1 MTDHADRLAALRSE
15 PSTDAPGD
23 PARLAR
29 IGRTREEMLGQGAAI
44 AATLTAEAGRVAALA
59 RVLKQR
65 RIDRVV
71 IAGCGDSWHV
81 GALVRP
87 SLERC
92 FAAPVEAAQAFD
104 FAHYAVAQCGPGT
117 LVFGLSS
124 GGNTPAVMAAL
135 ANARAR
141 GAFAVGV
148 SNTANAPVL
157 RDFDAGLLVH
167 ATRRGWPTQSSTAA
181 AALLLALG
189 AAFADAPGLN
199 EAIHA
204 LPAQTDATLEALDAP
219 AARIAQAWA
228 GAREILLTG
237 AGPWLGAAAI
247 GAAKLRELSPIHAH
261 AIPLEEMHHYRLPK
275 SRDHLVILAPD
286 AASRERAFD
295 TALVAQAMGT
305 RTMALLGV
313 TDPALAALVETAIVL
328 PPAPAETRP
337 ILACLKL
344 HLFAWH
350 FALAH
355 DQACR

>member
-1 MTDHADRLAALRSE
+1 MIDHAARLAALRAE

-29 IGRTREEMLGQGAAI
+29 IARTREEMLGQGAAI
-44 AATLTAEAGRVAALA
+44 AATLEREAEAVAALA
-59 RVLKQR
+59 CTLKQR

-81 GALVRP
+81 GTLVRP
-87 SLERC
+87 TLERC

-104 FAHYAVAQCGPGT
+104 FAHYVATRCGPGT
-117 LVFGLSS
+117 LVLGLSS

-135 ANARAR
+135 ANASAH

-148 SNTANAPVL
+148 SNTPNAPVL
-157 RDFDAGLLVH
+157 RDFGAGLLVH

-189 AAFADAPGLN
+189 AAMADAGGLGD
-199 EAIHA
+199 A
-204 LPAQTDATLEALDAP
+204 LATLPTLTDATIAALDEPMAHVAQRWATAP
-219 AARIAQAWA
+219 
-228 GAREILLTG
+228 EILLTG

-261 AIPLEEMHHYRLPK
+261 AVPLEEMHHYRLPK
-275 SRDHLVILAPD
+275 QGDHLVILAPD

-295 TALVAQAMGT
+295 TALVAHAIGA
-305 RTMALLGV
+305 RAMALLAAP
-313 TDPALAALVETAIVL
+313 DPALAALVETAIVL
-328 PPAPAETRP
+328 PNSPAATRP
-337 ILACLKL
+337 ILACLPL
-344 HLFAWH
+344 HQFAWR
-350 FALAH
+350 FALDH
-355 DQACR
+355 DRARR